1 MNQAQFEREKNY
13 QASLCI
19 AKTMLEE
26 GLIDSKEYG
35 KIKAILIG
43 KYKPIIGGL

>member
-1 MNQAQFEREKNY
+1 MTKAQFEREKNF

-19 AKTMLEE
+19 AKAMLEKD
-26 GLIDSKEYG
+26 LIDRKEYG

-43 KYKPIIGGL
+43 KYKPIIGSL